1 MYYNQ
6 VDYTFKYSYMEINL
20 IDRSV
25 FVWDLMGYVR
35 PSAALAARRPLPLH
49 GAPPRPQR
57 SPLPGPSAD
66 GCEQKTVTG
75 SVKRWLLYHCLCVL

>member
-35 PSAALAARRPLPLH
+35 LSAALASWRPLPLH

-57 SPLPGPSAD
+57 RR
-66 GCEQKTVTG
+66 K
-75 SVKRWLLYHCLCVL
+75 